1 MKTTHITLTRL
12 KKSIERNEV
21 QWVSNALEHAQNDV
35 INEAA
40 SFAYLNNHFACF
52 EILAQK
58 MCIENSY
65 NLIKLTCEY
74 QDLEYFKILMTL
86 PQQPKTLERMISYA
100 AQEDFFDGFAWGI
113 ENFNRHIDGITMMV
127 AALQTGPHYV
137 DAVYKYFADF
147 SVASLNRIEQFRGK
161 INYCSPETSS
171 AIDASSERLRALITQ
186 DTLVNTIGATDRQR
200 GRKI

>member
-12 KKSIERNEV
+12 KKSIERDEV
-21 QWVSNALEHAQNDV
+21 QWVSNALIHAQKDV
-35 INEAA
+35 VNEAT

-74 QDLEYFKILMTL
+74 QDLAYFKILMKL
-86 PQQPKTLERMISYA
+86 PQQPKTLERMICYA
-100 AQEDFFDGFAWGI
+100 AREGFFDGFSWGI
-113 ENFNRHIDGITMMV
+113 ENFNAQIDGSKIMLE
-127 AALQTGPHYV
+127 ALQSGTDYV
-137 DAVYKYFADF
+137 D
-147 SVASLNRIEQFRGK
+147 VAYQHFPQSSHYGLEHINGFRNRM
-161 INYCSPETSS
+161 NSSPENILLIDSS
-171 AIDASSERLRALITQ
+171 IERLKALTTQ
-186 DTLVNTIGATDRQR
+186 TALVTTIDISERQR